1 MAEYGAWRLGADGM
15 NLTYE
20 DSMDDIAES
29 WVGAVLG
36 ALFTLTRMP
45 RSKSA
50 RERAGWRES
59 LGVGSTGNG

>member
-1 MAEYGAWRLGADGM
+1 M

-20 DSMDDIAES
+20 DSMEDIAES

-45 RSKSA
+45 RSKSG
-50 RERAGWRES
+50 RRRAGWREP
-59 LGVGSTGNG
+59 LGVRRTSDA

>member
-1 MAEYGAWRLGADGM
+1 M

-50 RERAGWRES
+50 RQRAGWRKP
-59 LGVGSTGNG
+59 LGAGRTGHG